1 MWKTIHIK
9 TLYKY
14 IFLILVLLVLVFSYQ
29 LFDINQINNLVADK
43 EVNAG
48 YSNLTILV
56 FFLRFISIVIPVL
69 PGTYCSVIAG
79 YLFGIKNGLL
89 IIFMADFLSC
99 SSSFMISRKL
109 GREFVQTLLGKRQMQ
124 RIERLSKNHI
134 EKNFFLM
141 TALLM
146 TQFFDF
152 VCYAVGL
159 TKVSWKKFMPALIF
173 SILISDAPFVAGGF
187 TIRQLGSFSLEQ
199 IINGEVQAL
208 RGPYLTI
215 FMVSIIIIF
224 GLAGLNIFLGR
235 KANIN

>member
-1 MWKTIHIK
+1 MWKTIQIK

-29 LFDINQINNLVADK
+29 LFDINQIHNLVADK
-43 EVNAG
+43 EGNAG

-89 IIFMADFLSC
+89 IIFMADLLSC
-99 SSSFMISRKL
+99 SLAFMISRKL

-141 TALLM
+141 TALLHS
-146 TQFFDF
+146 
-152 VCYAVGL
+152 VLVLERRIGL
-159 TKVSWKKFMPALIF
+159 YSWVIIL
-173 SILISDAPFVAGGF
+173 SILGNGGPMG
-187 TIRQLGSFSLEQ
+187 QG
-199 IINGEVQAL
+199 
-208 RGPYLTI
+208 
-215 FMVSIIIIF
+215 
-224 GLAGLNIFLGR
+224 
-235 KANIN
+235 